1 MNFLHLSLMAGLA
14 AMAIPVALH
23 LLSRRQPKSIAFPA
37 LRFVKQ
43 TVAQQRGSWQLRH
56 FLLLCLR
63 VGMFAA
69 MAMALARPRV
79 HSAMMTTALGLGLLA
94 AAAVFTT
101 LVALVA
107 AVAKRG
113 KSVWMS
119 AAVLAG
125 IMWVSAGIW
134 AAMSITRGPV
144 VPSSDQTAPVAAA
157 VIVDTGPTLDY
168 RSENEKRFAV
178 AKKMATWILGK
189 LPLDS
194 RVGVLTGAP
203 IGALSLDPSTA
214 KGQVDILQP
223 QALHVDLAARLRTAI
238 DLVLASDLERKE
250 IYVITD
256 LTKPAWA
263 TADASLAELIKQHAK
278 EVLIQVIDVGSDTT
292 INWRLGDAQLESQS
306 ISTGGIATWQVN
318 VARTSATPGD
328 QVTVK
333 LIQEEMGLPLLN
345 DQTLKVPPANT
356 VDQATVDLTQ
366 STDQSVTI
374 SSQPLSP
381 GTHNFRIE
389 LVKSD
394 PLQID
399 NIRYSTIHV
408 VGQQPTL
415 IVADDADAA
424 RLLRLALSPGASS
437 DPAIA
442 LPAADNPDN
451 ASSPIAASQIRSSQI
466 EQADLDRYG
475 VVTINDPPSLPP
487 STVAKLDKFVRAG
500 GGLFIALGPALGS
513 VDDARQ
519 SPVSEL
525 LPGTPTRIARRPLN
539 DDSLFL
545 MPVSATHP
553 LFQVY
558 ESVAS
563 DVPWNLFPLR
573 RAWELEPL
581 KPAAQ
586 VIMTS
591 SDHAQPALMLE
602 RRGEGQILTLVT
614 PLPSQ
619 VGKDSWNELLSGSDP
634 WPAFGLLVGAAR
646 VLSGQLQNRTNFSAG
661 ESVAL
666 DNDPKLFPANYTMF
680 APDGQRRNL
689 QADQGTLM
697 LGALEQAGT
706 YRLRGLQSSQ
716 IVRGVSVNTP
726 VQDTALERLNA
737 SELDVFL
744 GQGNFRVARNQN
756 EVESSVGQARYGR
769 ELFPLLMACVALLFL
784 GEQAMSNRFYK
795 LKFAPSAS
803 ATTQTP
809 ARQSARSSA

>member
-1 MNFLHLSLMAGLA
+1 MNFLHLSLMAGMA

-23 LLSRRQPKSIAFPA
+23 LLSRRQPKLVAFPA

-43 TVAQQRGSWQLRH
+43 TVVQQRGSWQLRH

-63 VGMFAA
+63 VGMFGA

-79 HSAMMTTALGLGLLA
+79 HSAMLTTALGLGLLI

-113 KSVWMS
+113 KSVWMT
-119 AAVLAG
+119 AGVLAAA
-125 IMWVSAGIW
+125 MWVGAGLW
-134 AAMSITRGPV
+134 AVFSVTRGPV

-157 VIVDTGPTLDY
+157 VIIDNGPTLDY
-168 RSENEKRFAV
+168 RSENEKRFVA

-214 KGQVDILQP
+214 KGQIDILQP
-223 QALHVDLAARLRTAI
+223 QALHIDLAARLRTAI
-238 DLVLASDLERKE
+238 DLVLASELERKE

-263 TADASLAELIKQHAK
+263 TADAGLAALIKQHAK
-278 EVLIQVIDVGSDTT
+278 EVLIQIIDVGAENSL
-292 INWRLGDAQLESQS
+292 NWRLGDVQLESTNIPS
-306 ISTGGIATWQVN
+306 GGIASWQVN
-318 VARTSATPGD
+318 VARSPSTPGG
-328 QVTVK
+328 QTTVK
-333 LIQEEMGLPLLN
+333 LVQEEVGVPLIS

-356 VDQATVDLTQ
+356 VDQATVDLTKA
-366 STDQSVTI
+366 TDQQVTLT
-374 SSQPLSP
+374 SQPLLP
-381 GTHNFRIE
+381 GAHNFRIE
-389 LVKSD
+389 LTTSD

-399 NIRYSTIHV
+399 NVRYSTIHV
-408 VGQQPTL
+408 AAQQPTL

-424 RLLRLALSPGASS
+424 WLLRWALSPGGI
-437 DPAIA
+437 DPAVAAPANVTTDATGA
-442 LPAADNPDN
+442 LPAA
-451 ASSPIAASQIRSSQI
+451 SHIRSSQI
-466 EQADLDRYG
+466 EQAELDRYG
-475 VVTINDPPSLPP
+475 VIFINDPPSLPP
-487 STVAKLDKFVRAG
+487 STITRLDKFVRDG
-500 GGLFIALGPALGS
+500 GGLFIGLGPALGS
-513 VDDARQ
+513 VDEARQ
-519 SPVSEL
+519 SPLAEL
-525 LPGTPTRIARRPLN
+525 LPGTLVRVARRPLTDN
-539 DDSLFL
+539 SLFL
-545 MPVSATHP
+545 VPVSATLP

-581 KPAAQ
+581 KASAQ
-586 VIMTS
+586 VLMTT
-591 SDHAQPALMLE
+591 SDHAHPALLLE
-602 RRGEGQILTLVT
+602 RRGEGQIMTLVT

-619 VGKDSWNELLSGSDP
+619 VGKESWNELLSGSDA
-634 WPAFGLLVGAAR
+634 WPAYGLLLGAAR
-646 VLSGQLQNRTNFSAG
+646 LLSGELQNRTNFAAG

-666 DNDPKLFPANYTMF
+666 NNDPKQFPSNYMLF
-680 APDGQRRNL
+680 APNGERRNL
-689 QADQGTLM
+689 QADKETLL
-697 LGALEQAGT
+697 LGPLDQAGT
-706 YRLRGLQSSQ
+706 YRLRGLQGSQ
-716 IVRGVSVNTP
+716 VVRGVSVNTP
-726 VQDTALERLNA
+726 VADTQLDRLAISDLEA
-737 SELDVFL
+737 ML

-795 LKFAPSAS
+795 LQFAPTGNAAARTPISQTARNSA
-803 ATTQTP
+803 
-809 ARQSARSSA
+809 

>member
-23 LLSRRQPKSIAFPA
+23 LLSRRQPKLVSFPA

-43 TVAQQRGSWQLRH
+43 TVSQQRGSWQLRH

-63 VGMFAA
+63 VGMFGA

-79 HSAMMTTALGLGLLA
+79 HSAMITTALGLGLLV

-119 AAVLAG
+119 AAALAG
-125 IMWVSAGIW
+125 IMWITAGVW
-134 AAMSITRGPV
+134 GVLSVTRGPV

-157 VIVDTGPTLDY
+157 VIIDTGPTLDY
-168 RSENEKRFAV
+168 RSENEKRFVV
-178 AKKMATWILGK
+178 AKKLATWILGK

-194 RVGVLTGAP
+194 RVGILTGAP

-250 IYVITD
+250 IYVVTD
-256 LTKPAWA
+256 MTKPAWA
-263 TADASLAELIKQHAK
+263 TADAGLAELIKQHSK
-278 EVLIQVIDVGSDTT
+278 EILIQIIDVGAEKT

-306 ISTGGIATWQVN
+306 ISTGSIATWRVN
-318 VARTSATPGD
+318 VARTQATPGE

-333 LIQEEMGLPLLN
+333 LIQEEPGVPLLN

-356 VDQATVDLTQ
+356 VDQAIVDLTQ
-366 STDQSVTI
+366 STDQQVTL
-374 SSQPLSP
+374 SSQPLTP
-381 GTHNFRIE
+381 GAHNFRIE
-389 LVKSD
+389 LVKAD

-399 NIRYSTIHV
+399 NVRYSTINV
-408 VGQQPTL
+408 AGQQPTL
-415 IVADDADAA
+415 IVADNAEAA
-424 RLLRLALSPGASS
+424 RLLRLALSPGIS
-437 DPAIA
+437 DPAIVP
-442 LPAADNPDN
+442 PAAGN
-451 ASSPIAASQIRSSQI
+451 ADGAITPPAASHIRSSQI
-466 EQADLDRYG
+466 EQAELERYG
-475 VVTINDPPSLPP
+475 VITINDPPSLPP
-487 STVAKLDKFVRAG
+487 TTIAKLDKFVQAG

-513 VDDARQ
+513 VEGAKQ
-519 SPVSEL
+519 SPLNEL
-525 LPGTPTRIARRPLN
+525 LPGTPARIVRRPVN

-558 ESVAS
+558 ESVAAE
-563 DVPWNLFPLR
+563 VPWNLFPLR
-573 RAWELEPL
+573 RAWELEQF

-586 VIMTS
+586 VIMTT
-591 SDHAQPALMLE
+591 SDQARPALLLE
-602 RRGEGQILTLVT
+602 RRGEGQILTLLT

-619 VGKDSWNELLSGSDP
+619 IGKDSWNELLSGSDP

-646 VLSGQLQNRTNFSAG
+646 VLSGQLQNRTNFAAG
-661 ESVAL
+661 ESVAI
-666 DNDPKLFPANYTMF
+666 DNDTKLFPSNYLMF
-680 APDGQRRNL
+680 SPDGQRRNL
-689 QADQGTLM
+689 QADQGTLL
-697 LGALEQAGT
+697 LGALDQAGT
-706 YRLRGLQSSQ
+706 YRLRGLQNSQ
-716 IVRGVSVNTP
+716 VVRGVSVNTP
-726 VQDTALERLNA
+726 VADTVLDRLNT
-737 SELDVFL
+737 SELDVLL
-744 GQGNFRVARNQN
+744 GEGNYRVARNQG

-795 LKFAPSAS
+795 LKFAPNS
-803 ATTQTP
+803 TP
-809 ARQSARSSA
+809 TARTSSPQAARSSA